1 MAKRKRRAYILIL
14 PSLFTTAS
22 LFSGYYSILASFNED
37 FEKAAYAIVLAGLFD
52 LLDGRVARITRSATH
67 FGMEY
72 DSIADVVSFGVAPA
86 ILAYVWVLS
95 SLGRIGWAGSFFFAA
110 CGALRLAR
118 FNAISEEMPKSYFLG
133 LPIPAAAI
141 AVAAITIAYH
151 QIPFENPEAVML
163 AMTFGLG
170 LLMVSNVRYRSLKD
184 FDLRHKRSFFYLVL
198 LVMMIAFIAIRPE
211 IAGCLILLYYIL
223 WAPVRELLSF
233 SRRSVLRRRENPAS
247 VGADKHP

>member
-22 LFSGYYSILASFNED
+22 LFSGYSILASFNED
-37 FEKAAYAIVLAGLFD
+37 FEKAAYAIILAGLFD

-86 ILAYVWVLS
+86 ILATYVWVLS

-118 FNAISEEMPKSYFLG
+118 FNAISEEMPKSYS
-133 LPIPAAAI
+133 PAAYSGCAAI

-151 QIPFENPEAVML
+151 QIPFEHPEALML
-163 AMTFGLG
+163 AMTFALG

-211 IAGCLILLYYIL
+211 IAGCLVLLYYIL
-223 WAPVRELLSF
+223 WAPVRELLSL
-233 SRRSVLRRRENPAS
+233 SRRSVMRRRENPTS
-247 VGADKHP
+247 VEADKNP